1 MSNSNK
7 NNHWIKTL
15 ISSHVA
21 TSPEN
26 NLALPGNEKIFD
38 QPLLG
43 FSSGAA
49 PLYDEF
55 KNHIGNFYFTPLELF
70 RQTFPEKE
78 TEKKDLTVISWPL
91 PSTEDIKRIT
101 VSVFQRSSTP

>member
-7 NNHWIKTL
+7 NSYWIKSL
-15 ISSHVA
+15 ISSHMA

-38 QPLLG
+38 QPLVG

-49 PLYDEF
+49 PLYDKF
-55 KNHIGNFYFTPLELF
+55 KNHIGSFYFTPLELF
-70 RQTFPEKE
+70 RQTFPERE
-78 TEKKDLTVISWPL
+78 TQKKDLTVISWPL
-91 PSTEDIKRIT
+91 SSTENLKRMA
-101 VSVFQRSSTP
+101 VSVSRRSSFP